1 MPASIAS
8 NWDFTPVINLLRSPA
23 HAPAHAAGDS
33 SIPSRHPE
41 DHVATPSA
49 EGFKDVNNDS
59 GCPTPKN
66 SNNGDNT
73 TPKLGDFGSLWDFLG
88 QGTAVASATTA
99 AEDRQDP
106 ESSSTTPRPRSPQPS
121 TPIKILQRPSPKPVN
136 PEVSIE
142 DTPSPPRRVL
152 VPKSRKNKREVG
164 VESGSVKEHNTQKAT
179 LEATSSDSTAE
190 SDGIFDPPLSK
201 KGGVTSSAQPAKSEL
216 CDSPPSSFDELDS
229 ALTSKTIKKSPE
241 SGAIRIQSNVYKSA
255 GERRDGLHSKLLKK
269 FPDYAE
275 TRPVHVFVDISNVSF
290 PDNYNTSSTVTDM
303 SQDYGR
309 IS

>member
-23 HAPAHAAGDS
+23 HTVGDS
-33 SIPSRHPE
+33 SISFRHPE
-41 DHVATPSA
+41 DHVTTASA
-49 EGFKDVNNDS
+49 QELKDVNNDS
-59 GCPTPKN
+59 GCPTPK
-66 SNNGDNT
+66 STDNGDNA

-99 AEDRQDP
+99 AEDRQDS

-121 TPIKILQRPSPKPVN
+121 TPIKILQRRSPKPVN
-136 PEVSIE
+136 PEVSIK
-142 DTPSPPRRVL
+142 DTPSTLRRVL

-164 VESGSVKEHNTQKAT
+164 VESGSAKEHNNQKAT

-216 CDSPPSSFDELDS
+216 CESPPSSFDELDGT
-229 ALTSKTIKKSPE
+229 LTSETIKKSPE

-255 GERRDGLHSKLLKK
+255 DERRDGLHSKLLNK

-290 PDNYNTSSTVTDM
+290 PDNYNISSIVPNKC
-303 SQDYGR
+303 QDYGR
-309 IS
+309 IP

>member
-1 MPASIAS
+1 MPASITS
-8 NWDFTPVINLLRSPA
+8 NWDLTPVINLLRSPA
-23 HAPAHAAGDS
+23 HAAGNN

-41 DHVATPSA
+41 DHVATPPA
-49 EGFKDVNNDS
+49 EELKDVNNDS

-66 SNNGDNT
+66 TNNGDNA

-99 AEDRQDP
+99 AEDRQDS

-136 PEVSIE
+136 PE
-142 DTPSPPRRVL
+142 DTPSIPRRVL

-164 VESGSVKEHNTQKAT
+164 VESGSAKEHNTQKAT

-201 KGGVTSSAQPAKSEL
+201 KGAVTSSAQPAKSEL
-216 CDSPPSSFDELDS
+216 CDSPPSSFDELDG
-229 ALTSKTIKKSPE
+229 ALTSETIKKSPE
-241 SGAIRIQSNVYKSA
+241 SGVIRIQSNVYKSA
-255 GERRDGLHSKLLKK
+255 DERRDGLHYKLLKK

-290 PDNYNTSSTVTDM
+290 PDKHDISSIVTNKY
-303 SQDYGR
+303 QDYGR
-309 IS
+309 IP